1 MTRRNAQHAL
11 LRYSQHNLVN
21 QEYFSKL
28 REILNKLPGKTRG
41 ITNWKKK
48 KRWDYLLPTEK
59 KKWWDYHLED
69 VRDFPGGPL
78 AKTPSSQCRWP
89 RVQSLVKELGP
100 IGLS

>member
-11 LRYSQHNLVN
+11 LRYSQYNLVN

-48 KRWDYLLPTEK
+48 KRWDYILPTEK
-59 KKWWDYHLED
+59 KKDGITTWRMSVTSLVAHWL
-69 VRDFPGGPL
+69 RLQALNAGGPGFN
-78 AKTPSSQCRWP
+78 PWSRN
-89 RVQSLVKELGP
+89 
-100 IGLS
+100 

>member
-48 KRWDYLLPTEK
+48 KKVGLPFTN
-59 KKWWDYHLED
+59 
-69 VRDFPGGPL
+69 
-78 AKTPSSQCRWP
+78 
-89 RVQSLVKELGP
+89 
-100 IGLS
+100 